1 MTDIEYKYYLIE
13 LIPRVFCGIIF
24 LFQGYDKLFK
34 VKIQGVV
41 EAFLF
46 ETQHRYVPK
55 FLLQGMA
62 VFASNVEFIG
72 GALLIVGLFKTAVS
86 YLGHETCIPKIDSY
100 LDVIC
105 NARPLELL

>member
-55 FLLQGMA
+55 FLLQGWQFLPRMLSLL
-62 VFASNVEFIG
+62 V
-72 GALLIVGLFKTAVS
+72 ALF
-86 YLGHETCIPKIDSY
+86 
-100 LDVIC
+100 
-105 NARPLELL
+105 